1 MLKKYLALLLALC
14 LVAGVLGG
22 CGEST
27 PEPTPTATPTEV
39 VGYTQDGAFTPYAE
53 TLTLTMLYENNP
65 GVTYV
70 GDDSIENNV
79 ITRFIKEKL
88 NIAFDL
94 SWQVDK
100 GNYNTQLDLAIASN
114 TGLPDMFIVGK
125 SQMYTLAAAGQI
137 VDMAPY
143 FEQYASDNLKQIL
156 SFNNNEGL
164 ESATL
169 LGGTYALPL
178 PNDVG
183 DGASMVFIR
192 KDWLDKLNLEAPKTI
207 DELVAVAQAFV
218 DNDMSGRGN
227 TIGIGLAN
235 DLGFTFDVFCNAYG
249 AYPDMWI
256 EDESGQLVYGSVQPE
271 MKQGLQKLQE
281 LYQKGLIHPE
291 FAAQD
296 NTRLA
301 QYVAQGRLGI
311 FIGPFWYNNNYIISN
326 MNADPNAEWIAVNNL
341 SENADTDVS
350 SRAWNTTYRWLA
362 VNSTCGNPEAAVKLL
377 NLWYE
382 IWQGEYSEWFWD
394 LQMSEEY
401 YDIDL
406 KTYSPVFFDPPLK
419 NTQMGVLLR
428 EAYETGDT
436 SKLNAEGMYAYSL
449 MVNDVGSAMNRSAML
464 TWYGSFK
471 NLNDTYESFTYD
483 KYRGPEDIM
492 FSTMDKTLHEMETR
506 TFVGII
512 TGKDISEFDK
522 FVQEWNNT
530 GGMVLTQQVNTWAA
544 GQ

>member
-1 MLKKYLALLLALC
+1 MKKNWLALVLAACMLCTLLAGC
-14 LVAGVLGG
+14 NGNTPSGPTVGVT
-22 CGEST
+22 GE
-27 PEPTPTATPTEV
+27 
-39 VGYTQDGAFTPYAE
+39 DGPMVPYAE
-53 TLTLTMLYENNP
+53 TLKIDMMYERNP
-65 GVTYV
+65 GVAYV
-70 GDDSIENNV
+70 DGDSIENNV

-88 NIAFDL
+88 NMEFDL

-100 GNYNTQLDLAIASN
+100 GNYNTQLDLAIAGN
-114 TGLPDMFIVGK
+114 TELPDLFIVGK
-125 SQMYTLAAAGQI
+125 SQMYTLAASGRI
-137 VDMAPY
+137 TNMAPY
-143 FEQYASDNLKQIL
+143 FEQYATDNLKNIL
-156 SFNNNEGL
+156 GFNNNEGL

-169 LGGTYALPL
+169 LGGLYALPL

-192 KDWLDKLNLEAPKTI
+192 QDWLDELNLETPKTLT
-207 DELVAVAQAFV
+207 ELLDVARAFI

-227 TIGIGLAN
+227 TIGIGLAQ

-249 AYPDMWI
+249 AYPDLWI
-256 EDESGQLVYGSVQPE
+256 EGEDGKLEYGSVQPE
-271 MKQGLQKLQE
+271 MRDALLTLQSAYKEGLFHK
-281 LYQKGLIHPE
+281 E

-326 MNADPNAEWIAVNNL
+326 MNADDDAQWVAVNNL
-341 SENADTDVS
+341 ALKEGDKVQ

-362 VNSTCGNPEAAVKLL
+362 VNSECTNPEAAVKLL

-382 IWQGEYSEWFWD
+382 IWQGQYSDWFWD
-394 LQMSEEY
+394 LQMSETY
-401 YDIDL
+401 NDIDL
-406 KTYSPVFFDPPLK
+406 KNYAPVFFDPPLK

-436 SKLNAEGMYAYSL
+436 SKLNAEGLYGYSL

-471 NLNDTYESFTYD
+471 NLHDTYETFKYNA
-483 KYRGPEDIM
+483 YRGPEDTM
-492 FSTMDKTLHEMETR
+492 FSAMDKTLNEMELS
-506 TFVGII
+506 TFVKII
-512 TGKDISEFDK
+512 MGADISEFDK
-522 FVQEWNNT
+522 FVTNWYAT
-530 GGMVLTQQVNTWAA
+530 GGQTLVDQVNTWAA
-544 GQ
+544 GK

>member
-27 PEPTPTATPTEV
+27 PEPTPTSTPTEV

-137 VDMAPY
+137 VDMGPY

-192 KDWLDKLNLEAPKTI
+192 KDWLDKLNLEEPKTI
-207 DELVAVAQAFV
+207 DELIAVAQAFV

-341 SENADTDVS
+341 SENEDTDVS

-362 VNSTCGNPEAAVKLL
+362 VNSNCGNPEAAVKLL

-492 FSTMDKTLHEMETR
+492 FSTMDKTLHELETR
-506 TFVGII
+506 TFIAII

-530 GGMVLTQQVNTWAA
+530 GGQVLTQQVNTWAA
-544 GQ
+544 SQ

>member
-1 MLKKYLALLLALC
+1 MLKKYLAFLLALC
-14 LVAGVLGG
+14 MVAGLLGG
-22 CGEST
+22 CGE
-27 PEPTPTATPTEV
+27 EAQTPTTEATV
-39 VGYTQDGAFTPYAE
+39 SGTQDGPFTPYAE
-53 TLTLTMLYENNP
+53 TLKITMLYESNP
-65 GVTYV
+65 GVTYI

-88 NIAFDL
+88 NVEFDL

-100 GNYNTQLDLAIASN
+100 GNYNTQLDLAIAGN

-125 SQMYTLAAAGQI
+125 SQMYTLASAGQI

-143 FEQYASDNLKQIL
+143 FEKYASDNLKKIL
-156 SFNNNEGL
+156 SFNDNEGL

-192 KDWLDKLNLEAPKTI
+192 KDWLDALNLEAPKTI
-207 DELVAVAQAFV
+207 DELIAVAQAFV

-249 AYPDMWI
+249 AYPNMWV
-256 EDESGQLVYGSVQPE
+256 EGADGQLVYGSVQPE
-271 MKQGLQKLQE
+271 MKEGLLKLQE

-326 MNADPNAEWIAVNNL
+326 MNADPNAQWIAVNNL
-341 SENADTDVS
+341 SKDGTTDVS
-350 SRAWNTTYRWLA
+350 PRAWNTTYRWLA
-362 VNSTCGNPEAAVKLL
+362 VNSTCGNPEAAVKLM

-382 IWQGEYSEWFWD
+382 IWQGEYSNWFWD
-394 LQMSEEY
+394 LQMSEDY

-406 KTYSPVFFDPPLK
+406 KTYSPIFFDPPLK
-419 NTQMGVLLR
+419 NTELGVLLR

-436 SKLNAEGMYAYSL
+436 SKLNAEGLYGYSL

-471 NLNDTYESFTYD
+471 NLHETYETFTYD
-483 KYRGPEDIM
+483 RYRGPEDIM
-492 FSTMDKTLHEMETR
+492 FSAMNKILDEIEKR
-506 TFVGII
+506 TFIAII

-530 GGMVLTQQVNTWAA
+530 GGQTLTQQVNAWAA
-544 GQ
+544 GK

>member
-218 DNDMSGRGN
+218 DNDMSGKGN
-227 TIGIGLAN
+227 TIGIGLAS

-341 SENADTDVS
+341 AENADTDVS

-382 IWQGEYSEWFWD
+382 IWQGEYSEWFWE

>member
-192 KDWLDKLNLEAPKTI
+192 KDWLDKLNLEVPKTI

-301 QYVAQGRLGI
+301 Q
-311 FIGPFWYNNNYIISN
+311 
-326 MNADPNAEWIAVNNL
+326 
-341 SENADTDVS
+341 
-350 SRAWNTTYRWLA
+350 
-362 VNSTCGNPEAAVKLL
+362 
-377 NLWYE
+377 
-382 IWQGEYSEWFWD
+382 
-394 LQMSEEY
+394 
-401 YDIDL
+401 
-406 KTYSPVFFDPPLK
+406 
-419 NTQMGVLLR
+419 
-428 EAYETGDT
+428 
-436 SKLNAEGMYAYSL
+436 
-449 MVNDVGSAMNRSAML
+449 
-464 TWYGSFK
+464 
-471 NLNDTYESFTYD
+471 
-483 KYRGPEDIM
+483 
-492 FSTMDKTLHEMETR
+492 
-506 TFVGII
+506 
-512 TGKDISEFDK
+512 
-522 FVQEWNNT
+522 
-530 GGMVLTQQVNTWAA
+530 
-544 GQ
+544 